1 MDKLRVSNPTG
12 VTGKSETNADTNVAP
27 TEQDGEAGFFLTG
40 VNVGQQPAAI
50 EAQPDPDEDELGE
63 RVISAQ
69 VDQYKMLAVVD
80 SARTFSSSD
89 VSPLPVTAAVRLCE
103 QPQACDHTS

>member
-1 MDKLRVSNPTG
+1 MDKLRVSNPSG
-12 VTGKSETNADTNVAP
+12 IPGKSETNADTNVAP
-27 TEQDGEAGFFLTG
+27 TEKEEGEAGFFLTG

-50 EAQPDPDEDELGE
+50 EAHADLDDEELGE

-69 VDQYKMLAVVD
+69 VDQYKMVAVVD

-89 VSPLPVTAAVRLCE
+89 VSP
-103 QPQACDHTS
+103 HTNAPINNCSASS